1 MYESF
6 FGFERPP
13 FENVPDTSF
22 FFPSSTHTEALAQL
36 TYAVEAR
43 KGFAVLTGEV
53 GSGKTTLTRALFR
66 KLDPKTVTAVVT
78 NSRLTGVQLLYAVCR
93 EFGIEDVKPNRVDL
107 LDRINHFLAERLAEN
122 RNVVLLLDEAQDLPL
137 STLEEVRLIS
147 NLETES
153 VKLIQIILVGQPELR
168 DSVDHP
174 ALRQL
179 RQRIAFRF
187 HLGPLDEEQMREYVH
202 HRLRIAGP
210 LNEAK
215 FSDRALKA
223 VYAYSGG
230 IPRLVNLACDKALLV
245 AFTEDVKK
253 IDHKVVLA
261 GLREIEGAG
270 YVLKARAELAGPGP
284 NHAPVK
290 KSFLRL
296 PFFGGRT
303 G

>member
-1 MYESF
+1 MYEAF

-66 KLDPKTVTAVVT
+66 KLDGKTVTAVIT
-78 NSRLTGVQLLYAVCR
+78 NSRLTGVQLLYAVAR

-107 LDRINHFLAERLAEN
+107 LDRINQFLADRLAEN
-122 RNVVLLLDEAQDLPL
+122 RNVVLLVDEAQDLPL
-137 STLEEVRLIS
+137 STLEEIRLIS
-147 NLETES
+147 NLETDNA
-153 VKLIQIILVGQPELR
+153 KLIQIILVGQPELR

-174 ALRQL
+174 GLRQL

-187 HLGPLDEEQMREYVH
+187 HLGPLDEAQTSEYVL

-210 LNEAK
+210 LNTAK
-215 FSDRALKA
+215 FTDRALKSI
-223 VYAYSGG
+223 YAYSGG
-230 IPRLVNLACDKALLV
+230 IPRLVNLACDKSLLV
-245 AFTEDVKK
+245 AYTEDERK
-253 IDHKVVLA
+253 IDHKTVLS
-261 GLREIEGAG
+261 GLREIEGPDF
-270 YVLKARAELAGPGP
+270 VLKSRAEMLGPGA
-284 NHAPVK
+284 NHAPIR

-296 PFFGGRT
+296 PFTGGRAN
-303 G
+303 